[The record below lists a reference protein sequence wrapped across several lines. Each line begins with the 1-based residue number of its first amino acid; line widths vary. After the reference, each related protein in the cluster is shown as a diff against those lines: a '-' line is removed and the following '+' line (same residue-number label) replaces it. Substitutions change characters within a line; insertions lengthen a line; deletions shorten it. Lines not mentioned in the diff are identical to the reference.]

1 MRGVSREKL
10 QVGIKGPKLWLKA
23 NSLCVPKH
31 EDSNESESCKASVRS
46 ICFDPAYRVN
56 WSEIA
61 SECVSFLVLKV
72 NILLV
77 KIPGSNF
84 TNI

>member
-1 MRGVSREKL
+1 MRRVSRVKL
-10 QVGIKGPKLWLKA
+10 QVGTKEQNLRLRAKNLY
-23 NSLCVPKH
+23 VPKR
-31 EDSNESESCKASVRS
+31 EDSNESELCKASVRS

-61 SECVSFLVLKV
+61 SKCLPLLMLKV

-77 KIPGSNF
+77 RIPGSNF